1 MGRDIVTKTNTLIQ
15 ASYSLS
21 ANEIKLIGLAIV
33 DSRESGLGL
42 NATSHLTIS
51 ATTFADKFNIDPK
64 FAYDILKNACNTLF
78 ERQATYE
85 DIDPKTGKVRKNK
98 TRWVQKVAYVEG
110 AGHVQLIFAADVLP
124 MITYID
130 GRIDGYTSYFLDEI
144 SGLKSAYAIRLFELL
159 MQWKTTYQTPLITV
173 EKFRELVGVAVTEYP
188 LMSDFKKRVVDLA
201 VTQIN
206 DHTDFTVTY
215 EQKKT
220 GVKVTG
226 FIFKFKNKNSVIEHR
241 KISKPTTSKN
251 ISAFIGL
258 ELVLFKEITS
268 NYPEITEKYVR
279 DYAEQSGVDLVQALQ
294 KIKTDYKTVEEF
306 SLENTD

>member
-85 DIDPKTGKVRKNK
+85 DIDPETGKVRKNK

-144 SGLKSAYAIRLFELL
+144 AGLKSAYAIRLFELL
-159 MQWKTTYQTPLITV
+159 MQWKTTQQTPLITV
-173 EKFRELVGVAVTEYP
+173 EKFRELVGVAATEYP

-201 VTQIN
+201 VSQIN
-206 DHTDFTVTY
+206 DHTDFTVAY

-220 GVKVTG
+220 GRAITG
-226 FIFKFKNKNSVIEHR
+226 FIFKFKEKKPAIEQ
-241 KISKPTTSKN
+241 SKPKPAKS
-251 ISAFIGL
+251 ISTLAGL

-268 NYPEITEKYVR
+268 NHPEITEKYVR
-279 DYAEQSGVDLVQALQ
+279 DYAEQSGIDLVQALQ
-294 KIKTDYKTVEEF
+294 KIKADYKAAEEF
-306 SLENTD
+306 SLEKTD